1 MAWPPS
7 MKQKLGP
14 PMNNEPLSLSLSYLV
29 VCWGSAMDFG
39 VWFVGG
45 LLVIGGFLIL
55 VCWRGG
61 GDFAMD
67 FGFWFCYGF
76 WLGGNIDGW
85 VWFCYEFWVLILLWI
100 LGFDFAMDFGW
111 VMRLGF

>member
-61 GDFAMD
+61 RDFAMD
-67 FGFWFCYGF
+67 FGF
-76 WLGGNIDGW
+76 
-85 VWFCYEFWVLILLWI
+85 
-100 LGFDFAMDFGW
+100 
-111 VMRLGF
+111 